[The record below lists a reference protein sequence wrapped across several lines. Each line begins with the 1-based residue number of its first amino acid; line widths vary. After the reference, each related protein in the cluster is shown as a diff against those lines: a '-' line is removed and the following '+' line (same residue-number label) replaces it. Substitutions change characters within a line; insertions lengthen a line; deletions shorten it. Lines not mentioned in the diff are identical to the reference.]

1 MPTTSA
7 RALTLLS
14 LLATGRPRTGAELAG
29 RLEVS
34 ERTVR
39 RDVEMLR
46 SLGFPV
52 AGTPGPTGRYQLRA
66 GSTLPPLLFDDE
78 QAVAVTLALQTAPVT
93 VTGTGDG
100 AARALA
106 TLRQVMP
113 ARLQPQVDALRV
125 TAVPNAWDFGAPP
138 VEQSVLAAVGDA
150 VRRGHLL
157 RVRLPGAGDPV
168 LVEPHH
174 LVVWAGRWYLV
185 AHGPSGWWVHR
196 VDALHVHGP
205 TGLPF
210 ARRALPA
217 DDVAEY
223 VMGRH
228 DRGDTVGAWPCTGR
242 VTMALPAD
250 VVARWVPAGAV
261 VEALGD
267 RCRVT
272 LGAWSWAGVVG
283 ILATFDADLTD
294 VAPAELR
301 DAMAHTAARL
311 SAAAQPGGSGEAE
324 GGAGLAGDGLVEQ
337 LPVGADRDPG

>member
-14 LLATGRPRTGAELAG
+14 LLSTGRPRTGAELAR

-39 RDVEMLR
+39 RDVDMLR
-46 SLGFPV
+46 RLGFPV
-52 AGTPGPTGRYQLRA
+52 AGTPGPTGRYELRA
-66 GSTLPPLLFDDE
+66 GADLPPLLLDDE

-113 ARLQPQVDALRV
+113 PRLHPQVEALRV
-125 TAVPNAWDFGAPP
+125 TAVPNAWDFAAPP
-138 VEQSVLAAVGDA
+138 VDRATLAAVGDA

-157 RVRLPGAGDPV
+157 RTRVLGDDGEDPLLGDPV

-185 AHGPSGWWVHR
+185 SHEPGGAGWAVHR
-196 VDALHVHGP
+196 VDRLRPLDP
-205 TGLPF
+205 TGRPF
-210 ARRALPA
+210 TRRELPA
-217 DDVAEY
+217 PDVAEY
-223 VMGRH
+223 VVGRH
-228 DRGDTVGAWPCTGR
+228 DRGDTVAAWPCTGR

-250 VVARWVPAGAV
+250 LVARWVPAGAV
-261 VEALGD
+261 VDPLDAG
-267 RCRVT
+267 RCTVT

-283 ILATFDADLTD
+283 ILATFDADLSD
-294 VAPAELR
+294 VQPAELR
-301 DAMAHTAARL
+301 AAMGGAADRL
-311 SAAAQPGGSGEAE
+311 AAAS
-324 GGAGLAGDGLVEQ
+324 VS
-337 LPVGADRDPG
+337 R

>member
-14 LLATGRPRTGAELAG
+14 LLATGRPRTGAELAA

-34 ERTVR
+34 ERTLR
-39 RDVEMLR
+39 RDVDMLR

-52 AGTPGPTGRYQLRA
+52 AGTPGPAGRYQLGA

-100 AARALA
+100 AARALT

-113 ARLQPQVDALRV
+113 TRLHPQVDALRV

-138 VEQSVLAAVGDA
+138 VDQATLAAVGDA

-157 RVRLPGAGDPV
+157 RTDVVGGADAL

-185 AHGPSGWWVHR
+185 SFDVVGARWSVHR
-196 VDALHVHGP
+196 VDQLRPLAP
-205 TGLPF
+205 TQRPF
-210 ARRALPA
+210 TRRPLPA

-223 VMGRH
+223 VMTRH
-228 DRGDTVGAWPCTGR
+228 DRGDTVAAWPCTGR
-242 VTMALPAD
+242 VTMALPAG

-261 VEALGD
+261 VEPLDDGS
-267 RCRVT
+267 CTVT

-283 ILATFDADLTD
+283 ILATFDADLAD
-294 VAPAELR
+294 VEPAELR
-301 DAMAHTAARL
+301 AAMTRTADRL
-311 SAAAQPGGSGEAE
+311 AAAAAPGPSGV
-324 GGAGLAGDGLVEQ
+324 DQ
-337 LPVGADRDPG
+337 LS